1 MKALEQKWVL
11 SCIDGSDISDAVADY
26 SAWIAGRVNS
36 PLELVHSIEH
46 SMLLEHTSRSG
57 NLTPN
62 MREHLSKTLA
72 DDEQKESKALI
83 AAGKEMLAKAKARI
97 DGQALK
103 EVITRQ
109 RHGGV
114 AEAIKDLE
122 DDIRVLV
129 IGVRGEDHEQDE
141 NHIGAQIEE
150 TIRSLHRPIFIVNGD
165 FKEPTSLMLA
175 YNRSEGADKA
185 LQMVAESPLY
195 KGMDVHVVT
204 AGDKPS
210 EARSLLDKAG
220 ETLKAAGIEP
230 TLAHVEGDAQ
240 QALLDYQNQHNLDM
254 TVMGAFNHGKL
265 RSLFFGS
272 FTLKMLANNRKP
284 LLLIR

>member
-1 MKALEQKWVL
+1 MQALEQKWVL
-11 SCIDGSDISDAVADY
+11 SCIDGSHISDAVADY
-26 SAWIAGRVNS
+26 SAWIAGKVNS

-72 DDEQKESKALI
+72 EDEQKESKALI
-83 AAGKEMLAKAKARI
+83 AAGKEMLEKAKQRV
-97 DGQALK
+97 DGSALK

-122 DDIRVLV
+122 DEIRVLV

-141 NHIGAQIEE
+141 TRIGAQIEE

-165 FKEPTSLMLA
+165 FKEPKSLMLA
-175 YNRSEGADKA
+175 YNRSEGAEKA

-195 KGMDVHVVT
+195 RDMDVHVVT
-204 AGDKPS
+204 ASDKPS
-210 EARSLLDKAG
+210 EAKALLDKAG
-220 ETLKAAGIEP
+220 DTLKAAGFDP
-230 TLAHVEGDAQ
+230 TLAHLDGDAQ
-240 QALLDYQNQHNLDM
+240 QALLDYQNEHDLDM

-272 FTLKMLANNRKP
+272 FTLKMLAHNRKP